1 MAKGGSKALT
11 GILCFIFGF
20 LFAIIVEV
28 AVIAAGVYFLLNA
41 DIDKLL
47 STVGVE
53 NTDEEGKN
61 IYINTNVE
69 EGGVQ
74 KVTDLVSR
82 LKEFADKGADNLTL
96 GDFTD
101 LFPIGDTGIDRVY
114 SALADALSSSGMTEE
129 ELRDIIDEE
138 ELKATP
144 FSKLGEFFAD
154 CGKAVPVDA
163 VLSIAGIDVQSSAL
177 YLSIAYGSEAAVVA
191 GADGYT
197 VLYKDTF
204 VLEEGSYVRADGAV
218 LPASLVSY
226 LEESAGGDEYY
237 LYYSV
242 HDGARAASATVAR
255 STEDGYVLTDIAY
268 GMYDA
273 SSAVLSG
280 GYYYNAADELVVVSD
295 RTLGEVMEGDNGIM
309 SVFDDVYVTDIL
321 DKEGD
326 DELVNS
332 ILGGVTVGEPLP
344 GNVT

>member
-177 YLSIAYGSEAAVVA
+177 YLSIAYGSEAAVAA

-218 LPASLVSY
+218 FFMQCP
-226 LEESAGGDEYY
+226 
-237 LYYSV
+237 
-242 HDGARAASATVAR
+242 
-255 STEDGYVLTDIAY
+255 
-268 GMYDA
+268 
-273 SSAVLSG
+273 
-280 GYYYNAADELVVVSD
+280 
-295 RTLGEVMEGDNGIM
+295 
-309 SVFDDVYVTDIL
+309 
-321 DKEGD
+321 
-326 DELVNS
+326 
-332 ILGGVTVGEPLP
+332 
-344 GNVT
+344 